1 MHYKK
6 CVYMYVFMCFC
17 LPSKYIGT
25 YIQHINLYTYLSLAP
40 ILRFIQACWAGL
52 RNKINFLLQ
61 ENVFLACCFLHIFT
75 VYSCDCFMYTI
86 RIHFKE
92 GYGMRNY
99 WLLMYIENSSLNTIY
114 LTRKPRSNY
123 KLFVRRIVYTLVLA

>member
-1 MHYKK
+1 MHYKE
-6 CVYMYVFMCFC
+6 CVYVYV
-17 LPSKYIGT
+17 KYIGT
-25 YIQHINLYTYLSLAP
+25 YIQHINLYTYLSLAA
-40 ILRFIQACWAGL
+40 ILRFIQACWACL

-99 WLLMYIENSSLNTIY
+99 WMLMYIENSSLTTIY

-123 KLFVRRIVYTLVLA
+123 KLFIRKIVYTLVLA